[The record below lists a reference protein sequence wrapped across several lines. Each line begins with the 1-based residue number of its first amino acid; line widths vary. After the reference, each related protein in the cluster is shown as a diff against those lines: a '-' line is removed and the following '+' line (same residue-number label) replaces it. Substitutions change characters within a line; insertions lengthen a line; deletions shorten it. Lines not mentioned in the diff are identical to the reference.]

1 MKRYYFTDDPIKI
14 FGVPHFEEK
23 RVLRRL
29 PEDLAAL
36 ISWSK
41 VGMRTPGA
49 RMCFRTDSSILRIG
63 VELATLHPDVGMSL
77 YACQSAH
84 ILLGDRRTPHY
95 LRLVYPKNYE
105 EKCFE
110 RELTKKPVM
119 EDVTIFLPMAEM
131 IDTVWVEVEDG
142 AAVEAPTPYRAIA
155 PIAFYGSSITEGAH
169 ASRPCNAYTAILS
182 SRLNVDYYN
191 FGFSGTARGDLRMA
205 EYIAGI
211 DMSIFV
217 YDYDHNA
224 PTVKHLEE
232 THEPFF
238 KVIRERNPDLPIVMM
253 TRPAITYTKDCKM
266 RRDVVRA
273 TFEKALEAGDKNVY
287 FIDGEAF
294 FGETDRE
301 LCTVDRIHPNDLG
314 FARMASVVEPVIKR
328 ILENS

>member
-23 RVLRRL
+23 RALRRL

-36 ISWSK
+36 ISWPK

-191 FGFSGTARGDLRMA
+191 FGFSGNAKGQLPIAD
-205 EYIAGI
+205 YICTLDISALVI
-211 DMSIFV
+211 
-217 YDYDHNA
+217 DYDHNA
-224 PTVKHLEE
+224 NDLEFLQN

-238 KVIRERNPDLPIVMM
+238 RRIREHKPTLPIVFT
-253 TRPAITYTKDCKM
+253 TRPNFEHTPDAAERRAI
-266 RRDVVRA
+266 VRA
-273 TFEKALEAGDKNVY
+273 TYEHAVAEGDKNVY
-287 FIDGEAF
+287 FIDGESF
-294 FGETDRE
+294 YGTRE
-301 LCTVDRIHPNDLG
+301 RYLCTTDATHPNDIG
-314 FARMASVVEPVIKR
+314 HERMASVYEPLLAD
-328 ILENS
+328 ILAHV

>member
-36 ISWSK
+36 ISWPK

-49 RMCFRTDSSILRIG
+49 RMCFRTDSPTLRIG
-63 VELATLHPDVGMSL
+63 VELATLHTDVGMSL

-131 IDTVWVEVEDG
+131 VDTVWVEVEDD
-142 AAVEAPTPYRAIA
+142 ANVEAPTPYRATA
-155 PIAFYGSSITEGAH
+155 PIAFYGSSITEGGH
-169 ASRPCNAYTAILS
+169 ASRPCNTYTAILS

-191 FGFSGTARGDLRMA
+191 FGFSGNAKGQLPIAD
-205 EYIAGI
+205 YICTLDISALVI
-211 DMSIFV
+211 
-217 YDYDHNA
+217 DYDHNA
-224 PTVKHLEE
+224 GDLEFLQN

-238 KVIRERNPDLPIVMM
+238 RRIREHKPTLPIVFT
-253 TRPAITYTKDCKM
+253 TRPNFEHTPDAAERRAI
-266 RRDVVRA
+266 VRA
-273 TFEKALEAGDKNVY
+273 TYERARAAGDENVY
-287 FIDGEAF
+287 FIDGESF
-294 FGETDRE
+294 YGTRE
-301 LCTVDRIHPNDLG
+301 RYLCTTDATHPNDIG
-314 FARMASVVEPVIKR
+314 HERMASVYEPLLAD
-328 ILENS
+328 ILANV